1 LLYGPGMD
9 DEQRRTP
16 LHAALRQQALAQD
29 LLRSAEMARAMLG
42 PSQELIQAARRTLQ
56 DHEAML
62 RSVGLDFK
70 ALSAQALD
78 LQRTYLGP
86 LEEAR
91 RALVATG
98 AGDVKQWL
106 ETARAMRSLTD
117 PERVRSGAY
126 PGELARRIA
135 HEEII
140 SNRAA
145 QDLLAQQRQILSG
158 IQGALA
164 GGLLNRAVRDALT
177 ASFGGSLVNDLGAV
191 AMLQAMGG
199 TVPAGLRAA
208 SPLVDAVAT
217 LAEVEAAVADK
228 AADEGAV
235 EPILTAVVAT
245 LVHHL
250 ARAKSWIERQSIIEL
265 LALLVAVLALAN
277 DYGGSGDQE
286 ATRRAIENGFAMAEA
301 RLSDIRDEIARQ
313 NAETASPKE
322 PVRLAVAR
330 TAHVREL
337 PTTKSR
343 SRDKLAPGHLLE
355 LLDVRGDWFQVR
367 YVDGLSG
374 EVRSGWIFGKLTVP
388 K

>member
-1 LLYGPGMD
+1 MLYAPSMD
-9 DEQRRTP
+9 DEQRRNS
-16 LHAALRQQALAQD
+16 LHSALRQQALAQD
-29 LLRSAEMARAMLG
+29 LMRSAKTARAMLA
-42 PSQELIQAARRTLQ
+42 PSQELIQAARRGLQ
-56 DHEAML
+56 AHEAVL
-62 RSVGLDFK
+62 GTLGLDFK
-70 ALSAQALD
+70 ALSAQAVD
-78 LQRTYLGP
+78 LQRANLGP

-91 RALVATG
+91 RALLATG

-106 ETARAMRSLTD
+106 ETARAMRNLTD
-117 PERVRSGAY
+117 PERFRTAAY

-135 HEEII
+135 HDEIV
-140 SNRAA
+140 SNHMV
-145 QDLLAQQRQILSG
+145 QDLLDQQRQFLSG
-158 IQGALA
+158 VQGALA
-164 GGLLNRAVRDALT
+164 GGLLSSAVRNALT
-177 ASFGGSLVNDLGAV
+177 ATFGGALVNDLQA
-191 AMLQAMGG
+191 AAALQAMGG

-208 SPLVDAVAT
+208 SPLADAVAT
-217 LAEVEAAVADK
+217 LAEAEATAADK
-228 AADEGAV
+228 TADEGAV

-250 ARAKSWIERQSIIEL
+250 ARAKSWIERQSIIDL

-286 ATRRAIENGFAMAEA
+286 ATRRAIEKGFAMADS
-301 RLSDIRDEIARQ
+301 RLADIQDEIARQ
-313 NAETASPKE
+313 NDESASPKE

-374 EVRSGWIFGKLTVP
+374 EVRSGWIFSKLTVP
-388 K
+388 R